1 MSLWADTEEGSV
13 GCGKMM
19 TEKMWSRLHSLYHK
33 VVGGAVGLSEAGQ
46 QPEAVGRQKLL
57 EAVAVKL
64 KGR

>member
-1 MSLWADTEEGSV
+1 MSFWAGTEEGNV
-13 GCGKMM
+13 GCVKMM

-33 VVGGAVGLSEAGQ
+33 VVGGADDLSEGGQ
-46 QPEAVGRQKLL
+46 LPEAVGRQKLL